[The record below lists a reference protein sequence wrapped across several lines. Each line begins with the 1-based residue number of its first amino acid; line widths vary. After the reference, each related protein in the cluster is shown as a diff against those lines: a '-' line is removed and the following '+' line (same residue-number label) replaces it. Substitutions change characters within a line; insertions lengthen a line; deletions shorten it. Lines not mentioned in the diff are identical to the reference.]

1 MVIQGEAGTG
11 KSTLLRKLVEESKKR
26 DLRVVVAAPTG
37 LAALNVGGQTI
48 HSLFRLRPALQLKS
62 GKDDP
67 YWPKTQAVFRLM
79 ANMDVLIIDEMS
91 MVRVDL
97 FEAIDRTLRK
107 NLRSSK
113 PFAGKKVVLIGDL
126 NQLEPVVTGSE
137 HDPGSEHCFIH
148 ENWPSRFFFDSDIYQ
163 EVGKNFVHL
172 TENYRQQSDK
182 EFAQALRTLTDP
194 ETANPGYFNN
204 LCLRDAPPQAVNLTA
219 TRSGARNFN
228 EAQMAKLG
236 ARAVTLWAK
245 ETCEGSFQWND
256 SNRPVPEVLTLKQG
270 ARVVICSNG
279 EEYVNGDTGTVVSV
293 EDDCAEIEVELD
305 SGVTVS
311 VEKQRWE
318 YYALEMDAETRT
330 WGQKVV
336 GTFIQFPLQ
345 PAWALTIHKCQGMTL
360 PKAHVNLG
368 RGAFSHGQTYVA
380 LSRVRTVRDL
390 SLNRPL
396 RLEDVI
402 VDLRVSEYLRNPW

>member
-1 MVIQGEAGTG
+1 M
-11 KSTLLRKLVEESKKR
+11 
-26 DLRVVVAAPTG
+26 VAAPTG

-48 HSLFRLRPALQLKS
+48 HSLFRLRPAPQLKS
-62 GKDDP
+62 GENDP
-67 YWPKTQAVFRLM
+67 YWPKSQSVFRLM
-79 ANMDVLIIDEMS
+79 TNMEVLIIDEMS

-97 FEAIDRTLRK
+97 FEAINRTLCK
-107 NLRSSK
+107 NLRSSE

-137 HDPGSEHCFIH
+137 HDPGSEHSFIH
-148 ENWPSRFFFDSDIYQ
+148 QNWPSRFFFDSDIYQ
-163 EVGKNFVHL
+163 QVGKSFFQL
-172 TENYRQQSDK
+172 KENYRQKSDP
-182 EFAQALRTLTDP
+182 EFALALRTLTDP
-194 ETANPGYFNN
+194 ETANLDYFND
-204 LCLRDAPPQAVNLTA
+204 LCLKDAPPQAVNLTA

-228 EAQMAKLG
+228 ELHMAKLC
-236 ARAVTLWAK
+236 APAVTLHAK
-245 ETCEGSFQWND
+245 ETCEGGFQWND
-256 SNRPVPEVLTLKQG
+256 SNRPVPEVLTLKKG

-279 EEYVNGDTGTVVSV
+279 EDYVNGDTGTILSV
-293 EDDCAEIEVELD
+293 ERDCAEVEVELD
-305 SGVTVS
+305 SGVTVR
-311 VEKQRWE
+311 VERQRWE

-330 WGQKVV
+330 WRQKVV

-402 VDLRVSEYLRNPW
+402 VDSRVSEYLRNPW